1 MLILSVFHLLA
12 LTLNLLEYTV
22 LDQGS
27 RAHSCIR
34 TIPRSKTPLQDK
46 PNIPLSLTYYQV
58 LTTMCDNGFVVPLF
72 QSYQAYY
79 ACRIQIRIFKALFL

>member
-1 MLILSVFHLLA
+1 MLVLSAFHLLA

-34 TIPRSKTPLQDK
+34 TISLSKTPL
-46 PNIPLSLTYYQV
+46 
-58 LTTMCDNGFVVPLF
+58 
-72 QSYQAYY
+72 
-79 ACRIQIRIFKALFL
+79 

>member
-1 MLILSVFHLLA
+1 MLIPSVFHLLT

-27 RAHSCIR
+27 SPHSCIR
-34 TIPRSKTPLQDK
+34 TIPLPKTPHSDK

-58 LTTMCDNGFVVPLF
+58 LTTMCDNRFVVLLF
-72 QSYQAYY
+72 QSHQAYY
-79 ACRIQIRIFKALFL
+79 ACRIQTQNFETLFL